1 MQKFENKVR
10 PVYAD
15 AASRPDPGAEGNGR
29 TMRRYQTRQTRMVVQ
44 GVIAAAGLLLGA
56 SLASAQDLD
65 QGKTPAQLFSSNCT
79 ACHKTP
85 QGLGKGNSPGAIAS
99 FLRQHYTT
107 GTATATALASYVAA
121 AGPAPA
127 PRAATRPPKTAPGR
141 VEPPG
146 RIEPP
151 GAIAHAR
158 TQENPD
164 RIPPKPEGE
173 PRARSEAAS
182 AHAPAAA
189 SARRRPGELPSVA
202 SDPTPVIITQSPVAL
217 PPSTPMIRDM
227 VVPRQSSAGGP
238 QGRGGAAA
246 TATAAA
252 AKPDQ
257 PGFSSPLP

>member
-1 MQKFENKVR
+1 M
-10 PVYAD
+10 A
-15 AASRPDPGAEGNGR
+15 
-29 TMRRYQTRQTRMVVQ
+29 VQ

-56 SLASAQDLD
+56 SLATAQDLD

-141 VEPPG
+141 
-146 RIEPP
+146 IEPP

-164 RIPPKPEGE
+164 RVPPKPEGE
-173 PRARSEAAS
+173 PRARSEAAG
-182 AHAPAAA
+182 AHPPAAA

-202 SDPTPVIITQSPVAL
+202 SDPSPVIITQNPVAL
-217 PPSTPMIRDM
+217 LPSAPIIRDM

-238 QGRGGAAA
+238 HGRGA
-246 TATAAA
+246 TAASTATAAAA